1 MIRFRWW
8 LLQVEYCCLL
18 LIFSHGRNRA
28 REAFQGPFYKGTNPS
43 WPNHLPFLI
52 SIGLLGRYSQSITPP
67 IEMTFFSLDFLEMR
81 LFWEFSIKLTLNF
94 FPASLPPEP
103 HSQITGHGPVRTH
116 LSDLLKWEHV
126 FLFFFSTSV
135 PLNVGLCIH
144 ISQRFISVFRVLM
157 WKIKGALTTSQM
169 LPRV

>member
-81 LFWEFSIKLTLNF
+81 LFWELSIKLTLNVFSCLSPSWATQPDYRTWASEDPSVWLAEMGTCVLIHF
-94 FPASLPPEP
+94 F
-103 HSQITGHGPVRTH
+103 H
-116 LSDLLKWEHV
+116 LSSIKCRTLYPYIPKVH
-126 FLFFFSTSV
+126 FS
-135 PLNVGLCIH
+135 L
-144 ISQRFISVFRVLM
+144 
-157 WKIKGALTTSQM
+157 
-169 LPRV
+169 